1 LDSVPDPVPQKLGS
15 FRNWDEGRIPVN
27 QSRRGSNMRAS
38 ASHCVHLWLDA
49 VLSLQTTSHGVRVAF
64 YLDMERP
71 RIIIVG
77 GGFGGLHAAQSL
89 KRVPVDVTLLDRRNF
104 HLFQPLLYQVAT
116 GWLSPA
122 NIASPLRV
130 VLRNQENARVL
141 LAEVIDF
148 DLTNRQVILTDE
160 KLGYDV
166 LIVASGSGF
175 HYFGHDEWQPL
186 APGLKTI
193 EDATDIRRRI
203 FQAFEAAERETDAD
217 ETREWLTFVI
227 VGGGPTGVELA
238 GALGEIVQDVI
249 RFDFR
254 EINMSDVSILL
265 VEGADRILPF
275 YPPDLSSQ
283 AKAFLARLN
292 VTVHS
297 GSVVEEICPDRVTI
311 RSREK
316 TETIRCRTVLWAA
329 GVRASIL
336 GRLLGEKAGA
346 QVDRAGRVMVGP
358 DLTLP
363 GHPEI
368 FVIGDV
374 AHARDP
380 GGNSLPGVAT
390 VAIQQGR
397 YVAKLLRNRLEGV
410 QSGSFNYKD
419 RGSMAIIGR
428 AAAVADF
435 GKFRLA
441 GFGAWLM
448 WLFVHLINL
457 IEYQNRLLVLIQWS
471 WAYFTH
477 QRSARLITGHESQL
491 MPDVRRE
498 TEGNRHL

>member
-1 LDSVPDPVPQKLGS
+1 MANR
-15 FRNWDEGRIPVN
+15 FRV
-27 QSRRGSNMRAS
+27 
-38 ASHCVHLWLDA
+38 V
-49 VLSLQTTSHGVRVAF
+49 
-64 YLDMERP
+64 
-71 RIIIVG
+71 IIG

-89 KRVPVDVTLLDRRNF
+89 KKAPIEVILLDRRNF

-130 VLRNQENARVL
+130 ILRNQKNARVF
-141 LAEVIDF
+141 LAEVVDF
-148 DLTNRQVILTDE
+148 DLANRRIILTD
-160 KLGYDV
+160 GQIDYDT

-186 APGLKTI
+186 APGLKTV

-217 ETREWLTFVI
+217 RIRDWLTFVI

-238 GALGEIVQDVI
+238 GALGEIVQDVV
-249 RFDFR
+249 RHDFR
-254 EINMSDVSILL
+254 EINVNDVSILL
-265 VEGADRILPF
+265 VEGTDRILPS
-275 YPPDLSSQ
+275 YPPELSSS
-283 AKAFLARLN
+283 AKTFLARLR
-292 VTVHS
+292 VTVHT
-297 GSVVEEICPDRVTI
+297 GSVVEDIRPDRVTI
-311 RSREK
+311 QSKEK

-329 GVRASIL
+329 GVSASIL
-336 GRLLGEKAGA
+336 GRLLAEKAGA
-346 QVDRAGRVMVGP
+346 QVDRAGRVMIEP

-374 AHARDP
+374 AHARSP
-380 GGNSLPGVAT
+380 EGNPLPGVAT

-397 YVAKLLRNRLEGV
+397 YVARLLRNRLVGV
-410 QSGSFNYKD
+410 QTEPFKYKD

-435 GKFRLA
+435 GRVRLA

-457 IEYQNRLLVLIQWS
+457 IEYQNRLLVLIQWDGPISLGSVRPASSPAKGHS
-471 WAYFTH
+471 WFRALQST
-477 QRSARLITGHESQL
+477 
-491 MPDVRRE
+491 VRPK
-498 TEGNRHL
+498 G